1 MLTTTR
7 ARFKRGGDHVRLK
20 SRTPYIAK
28 NQWRLYCGY
37 CRVSACS
44 KRGFCREHNGY
55 EQDKTSVS
63 EKTRS
68 HVAGMALNAPVSFAY
83 PDAASPCTAL
93 KLGSRVPGG
102 VGPDGDIVA
111 YSAMCTHMGCP
122 VVYEPATK
130 VFKCPCHFS
139 MFDAEKAG
147 QMIAGQA
154 TENLPRVR
162 LQYDEKTGTV
172 SAVGIEGLIYGR
184 QANVL

>member
-1 MLTTTR
+1 MSDLKI
-7 ARFKRGGDHVRLK
+7 ARRTFLK
-20 SRTPYIAK
+20 ISAGSVAATAAAGLVPKVADAASPVDTSKTNLPYPT
-28 NQWRLYCGY
+28 
-37 CRVSACS
+37 
-44 KRGFCREHNGY
+44 
-55 EQDKTSVS
+55 KT
-63 EKTRS
+63 
-68 HVAGMALNAPVSFAY
+68 VAQAGRMAVNSPVSFTY
-83 PDAASPCTAL
+83 PDAASPCTAI

-111 YSAMCTHMGCP
+111 FSSLCTHMGCP
-122 VVYEPATK
+122 VTYDVATK

-147 QMIAGQA
+147 QMIVGQA

-162 LQYDEKTGTV
+162 LRYDEATGNV

>member
-1 MLTTTR
+1 MSELKIQRRT
-7 ARFKRGGDHVRLK
+7 FLKLGGGSIAATAASALVPNVASGANPVDTSKTKL
-20 SRTPYIAK
+20 PYPKKAVG
-28 NQWRLYCGY
+28 Q
-37 CRVSACS
+37 
-44 KRGFCREHNGY
+44 
-55 EQDKTSVS
+55 
-63 EKTRS
+63 
-68 HVAGMALNAPVSFAY
+68 AGRMTVNAPVTFAY

-111 YSAMCTHMGCP
+111 YSTMCTHMGCP
-122 VVYEPATK
+122 VIYEPTTK

-147 QMIAGQA
+147 QMIVGQA

-172 SAVGIEGLIYGR
+172 SAVGVEGLIYGR

>member
-1 MLTTTR
+1 MSELKIRRRT
-7 ARFKRGGDHVRLK
+7 FLKLGGGSIAATAASALVPNVASGANPVDTSKTKL
-20 SRTPYIAK
+20 PYPKKAVG
-28 NQWRLYCGY
+28 Q
-37 CRVSACS
+37 
-44 KRGFCREHNGY
+44 
-55 EQDKTSVS
+55 
-63 EKTRS
+63 
-68 HVAGMALNAPVSFAY
+68 AGRMTVNAPVTFAY

-122 VVYEPATK
+122 VVYEPTTK

>member
-1 MLTTTR
+1 MSELKIRRRT
-7 ARFKRGGDHVRLK
+7 FLKLGGGSIAATAASALVPNVASGANPVDTSKTKL
-20 SRTPYIAK
+20 PYPK
-28 NQWRLYCGY
+28 
-37 CRVSACS
+37 
-44 KRGFCREHNGY
+44 
-55 EQDKTSVS
+55 KTVGQ
-63 EKTRS
+63 
-68 HVAGMALNAPVSFAY
+68 AGRMTVNAPVTFAY

-111 YSAMCTHMGCP
+111 YSTMCTHMGCP
-122 VVYEPATK
+122 VIYEPTTK

-147 QMIAGQA
+147 QMIVGQA

-162 LQYDEKTGTV
+162 LHYDEKTDTV

>member
-1 MLTTTR
+1 
-7 ARFKRGGDHVRLK
+7 
-20 SRTPYIAK
+20 
-28 NQWRLYCGY
+28 
-37 CRVSACS
+37 
-44 KRGFCREHNGY
+44 
-55 EQDKTSVS
+55 
-63 EKTRS
+63 
-68 HVAGMALNAPVSFAY
+68 MALNTPVTFTY

-93 KLGSRVPGG
+93 KLGSQVPGG

-111 YSAMCTHMGCP
+111 YSSMCTHMGCP
-122 VVYEPATK
+122 VMYEPTTK

-162 LQYDEKTGTV
+162 LLYDEKTGTV
-172 SAVGIEGLIYGR
+172 SAVGMEGLIYGR

>member
-1 MLTTTR
+1 MSELKIRRRT
-7 ARFKRGGDHVRLK
+7 FLKLGGGSIAATAASALVPNVASGANPVDT
-20 SRTPYIAK
+20 SRTKLPYPKKAVG
-28 NQWRLYCGY
+28 Q
-37 CRVSACS
+37 
-44 KRGFCREHNGY
+44 
-55 EQDKTSVS
+55 
-63 EKTRS
+63 
-68 HVAGMALNAPVSFAY
+68 AGRMTVNAPVTFAY

-111 YSAMCTHMGCP
+111 YSTMCTHMGCP
-122 VVYEPATK
+122 VVYEPTTK

-147 QMIAGQA
+147 QMIVGQA

-162 LQYDEKTGTV
+162 LHYDEKTGTL
-172 SAVGIEGLIYGR
+172 SAVGMEGLIYGR

>member
-1 MLTTTR
+1 MSELKIRRRT
-7 ARFKRGGDHVRLK
+7 FLKLGGGSIAATAASALVPTVASAANPVDTSKTKL
-20 SRTPYIAK
+20 PYPKKAVG
-28 NQWRLYCGY
+28 QVGRMT
-37 CRVSACS
+37 V
-44 KRGFCREHNGY
+44 
-55 EQDKTSVS
+55 
-63 EKTRS
+63 
-68 HVAGMALNAPVSFAY
+68 NAPVTFTY

-111 YSAMCTHMGCP
+111 YSTMCTHMGCP
-122 VVYEPATK
+122 VVYEPTAK

-147 QMIAGQA
+147 QMIVGQA

-172 SAVGIEGLIYGR
+172 SAVGVEGLIYGR

>member
-1 MLTTTR
+1 MSELKVGRRT
-7 ARFKRGGDHVRLK
+7 FLKLGGGSIAATAATAFVPQVGAAATNAVDTSKTKL
-20 SRTPYIAK
+20 PYPHK
-28 NQWRLYCGY
+28 P
-37 CRVSACS
+37 
-44 KRGFCREHNGY
+44 
-55 EQDKTSVS
+55 
-63 EKTRS
+63 
-68 HVAGMALNAPVSFAY
+68 VAQLAHMAPNTPVSFAY
-83 PDAASPCTAL
+83 PDAASPCVAI
-93 KLGSRVPGG
+93 KMGSRVPGG

-122 VVYEPATK
+122 VAYEPTTK

-162 LQYDEKTGTV
+162 LHYDEKTGAV
-172 SAVGIEGLIYGR
+172 SAVGMEGLIYGR

>member
-1 MLTTTR
+1 MTELNI
-7 ARFKRGGDHVRLK
+7 ARRSFLK
-20 SRTPYIAK
+20 IGASSVAATAASALAPKAVAAAAPVDTSKTILPYPTKA
-28 NQWRLYCGY
+28 
-37 CRVSACS
+37 
-44 KRGFCREHNGY
+44 
-55 EQDKTSVS
+55 
-63 EKTRS
+63 
-68 HVAGMALNAPVSFAY
+68 VAQVGRMALNTPVSFTY

-93 KLGSRVPGG
+93 KLGTRVPGG

-122 VVYEPATK
+122 VAYDASTK

-147 QMIAGQA
+147 QMIVGQA

-162 LQYDEKTGTV
+162 LHYDEKTGTV

>member
-1 MLTTTR
+1 MSELKIGRRT
-7 ARFKRGGDHVRLK
+7 FLKLGGGSIAATAASAFAPNVATAANPVDTSKTKL
-20 SRTPYIAK
+20 PYPRK
-28 NQWRLYCGY
+28 PVTQVGR
-37 CRVSACS
+37 
-44 KRGFCREHNGY
+44 
-55 EQDKTSVS
+55 
-63 EKTRS
+63 
-68 HVAGMALNAPVSFAY
+68 MALNTPVSFTY

-122 VVYEPATK
+122 VAYEPTTK

-147 QMIAGQA
+147 QMIVGQA

-162 LQYDEKTGTV
+162 LHYDEKTGTV
-172 SAVGIEGLIYGR
+172 SAVGMEGLIYGR

>member
-1 MLTTTR
+1 MSELKIRRRT
-7 ARFKRGGDHVRLK
+7 FLKLGGGSIAATAASALVPKVATAANPVDT
-20 SRTPYIAK
+20 SRTKLPYPRK
-28 NQWRLYCGY
+28 PVTQVGR
-37 CRVSACS
+37 
-44 KRGFCREHNGY
+44 
-55 EQDKTSVS
+55 
-63 EKTRS
+63 
-68 HVAGMALNAPVSFAY
+68 MALNTPVSFIY
-83 PDAASPCTAL
+83 PYTASPCTAL

-122 VVYEPATK
+122 VAYEPTTK

-154 TENLPRVR
+154 TENLHRVR
-162 LQYDEKTGTV
+162 LHYDEKTGTM
-172 SAVGIEGLIYGR
+172 SAVGMEGLIYGR

>member
-1 MLTTTR
+1 MSDLKVARRTFLKISGGSIAATAASALAPNVASAANTTDT
-7 ARFKRGGDHVRLK
+7 
-20 SRTPYIAK
+20 SRTKLPYPRKPVA
-28 NQWRLYCGY
+28 R
-37 CRVSACS
+37 
-44 KRGFCREHNGY
+44 
-55 EQDKTSVS
+55 
-63 EKTRS
+63 
-68 HVAGMALNAPVSFAY
+68 VAGMALNAPVSFAY

-122 VVYEPATK
+122 VIYEPTTK

>member
-1 MLTTTR
+1 MSELKV
-7 ARFKRGGDHVRLK
+7 ARRTFLK
-20 SRTPYIAK
+20 LSGSSIAATAASALAPSVANAANPMDTSRTKLPYPRKPVA
-28 NQWRLYCGY
+28 
-37 CRVSACS
+37 
-44 KRGFCREHNGY
+44 
-55 EQDKTSVS
+55 
-63 EKTRS
+63 
-68 HVAGMALNAPVSFAY
+68 HVASMALNTPVSFTY

-122 VVYEPATK
+122 VAYDASTK

-162 LQYDEKTGTV
+162 LLYDEQTGGV